1 MVIAKRGLDQVG
13 SGSTTVAGLLPN
25 QDKMLRPVC
34 KSYYS
39 LLCCV
44 NNGCSIEFLL
54 EITSVFTVDDFESRS
69 CYFYAESLSVSSIT
83 TYLLTTLRVLPFTWF
98 KEV

>member
-1 MVIAKRGLDQVG
+1 
-13 SGSTTVAGLLPN
+13 
-25 QDKMLRPVC
+25 MLRPVC

-83 TYLLTTLRVLPFTWF
+83 TYLLTTLRVLPLPGS
-98 KEV
+98 KKSEGHESMSVLSSHELLSSSSDKLS